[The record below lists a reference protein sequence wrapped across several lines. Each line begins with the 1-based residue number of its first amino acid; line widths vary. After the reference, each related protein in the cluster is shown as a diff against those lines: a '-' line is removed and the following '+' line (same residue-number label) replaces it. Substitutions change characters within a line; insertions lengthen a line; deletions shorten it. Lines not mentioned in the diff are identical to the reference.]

1 MEKLTG
7 GRRIGWHG
15 VVLTGM
21 LLSRLGAQPA
31 PDNTEFFEKKIRP
44 VLVERC
50 YACHGPAANPPKA
63 SLRLDSAEGWR
74 KGGERGPEITPGEPE
89 SSRLIQA
96 IRYQNPDLQMPPT
109 GRLPLDQIADF
120 EAWVKMGAPD
130 PRTGASGA
138 PASGGKRAINLAQAR
153 RHWAYQPPKDRPL
166 PSVRNESW
174 VRTPIDR
181 FILAKLEEKHLQP
194 APQADRATLV
204 RRVTFDLIGLP
215 PTQEEVDGFVED
227 KSPDAY
233 QKVVERLLASPH
245 YGERWARH
253 WLDLVRYAETDGHE
267 FDVDK
272 PNAWRYRDYVIRAF
286 NDDLPYKQFVTEQ
299 IAGDLRGQHRVAAEI
314 DQPAVGTGFYWLGEI
329 KNGAVD
335 SNESIADRVD
345 NQIDVIGKT
354 FLGLT
359 VACARCHDHKFDPI
373 PTADYYSLA
382 GFLHSSRLRQVDVDP
397 PEQSARVNALMAEI
411 ERLKHSPDPTPSDIE
426 KTFDAKYQVYDD
438 FSDASRP
445 NWFMTGPAFRIAGGM
460 LTSGAVSDTLEGIAL
475 SRPFVVEK
483 QFIHVLMRGAGEV
496 RFVVDEYKDKSR
508 RLKAGANWQWKTLEA
523 KMTIGRSAYF
533 EVVDFNRNGHLEVD
547 AIVQSSEEK
556 PPVALPP
563 DVIAQPVSD
572 MIAALEA
579 QIPPSEFAMSTLDS
593 DPRNVHINIRGSYK
607 NPGAEAPRRFLT
619 ILAGDTQPP
628 ITQGSG
634 RLELAQRITADSN
647 PLLARVMVNRIWL
660 HHFGQGIVAT
670 PDNFGLTGDPPSHP
684 ELLDFLA
691 LEFARG
697 GWSIKNMHRIM
708 VLSNTYQMSSRPD
721 AAADGADPQN
731 KLLHR
736 MPVRRLEAEAI
747 HDSILAVAG
756 TLNPAVYGPG
766 VPPYITPYMDG
777 DPRGKPASGPLDNY
791 GRRSIYVQV
800 RRNYLADFLVTF
812 DYPPPISTIGRRN
825 VSAVPSQALFLMN
838 NEFVTSQ
845 AQRWAERILLSA
857 ATPKGRVERMYWEA
871 FGRAPRPEET
881 AEALSFAA
889 KLEARYAGIAGAE
902 SPERRAWTDLA
913 HVLFN
918 TTEFV
923 FIR

>member
-1 MEKLTG
+1 
-7 GRRIGWHG
+7 
-15 VVLTGM
+15 V
-21 LLSRLGAQPA
+21 
-31 PDNTEFFEKKIRP
+31 
-44 VLVERC
+44 
-50 YACHGPAANPPKA
+50 
-63 SLRLDSAEGWR
+63 
-74 KGGERGPEITPGEPE
+74 GENG
-89 SSRLIQA
+89 
-96 IRYQNPDLQMPPT
+96 
-109 GRLPLDQIADF
+109 
-120 EAWVKMGAPD
+120 PD
-130 PRTGASGA
+130 PRTSASGA
-138 PASGGKRAINLAQAR
+138 PDSGSKRAINLAQAR
-153 RHWAYQPPKDRPL
+153 RHWAYQPPKERPA
-166 PSVRNESW
+166 PSVRQESW

-194 APQADRATLV
+194 APSADRATLI

-215 PTQEEVDGFVED
+215 PTTEEVEAFVTD
-227 KSPDAY
+227 TSPDAY
-233 QKVVERLLASPH
+233 RRVVERLLASPH

-253 WLDLVRYAETDGHE
+253 WLDLVRFAETDGHE

-299 IAGDLRGQHRVAAEI
+299 IAGDLRGQHRVAGEI

-382 GFLHSSRLRQVDVDP
+382 GFLHSSRLRQVAVDT
-397 PEQSARVNALMAEI
+397 PEQSAQVNVLMAKI
-411 ERLKHSPDPTPSDIE
+411 ERLKHASAPTPSDIE
-426 KTFDAKYQVYDD
+426 KTLYGKYQVYDD
-438 FSDASRP
+438 FSDGSRS
-445 NWFMTGPAFRIAGGM
+445 NWFMTGPAFRIGGGM

-475 SRPFVVEK
+475 SRPFIVEK
-483 QFIHVLMRGAGEV
+483 QFVHVLMRGAGEV
-496 RFVVDEYKDKSR
+496 RLVVDEYKDKGR

-547 AIVQSSEEK
+547 TIVQSSEEK
-556 PPVALPP
+556 PPAALPP
-563 DVIAQPVSD
+563 DVISQPVSD
-572 MIAALEA
+572 EIAALEA

-619 ILAGDTQPP
+619 VLAGDNQPP

-697 GWSIKNMHRIM
+697 GWSVKNMHRMM

-721 AAADGADPQN
+721 AAADEADPQN

-736 MPVRRLEAEAI
+736 MPVRRLEAEVI
-747 HDSILAVAG
+747 HDSMLAVAG

-777 DPRGKPASGPLDNY
+777 DPRGKPASGPLDNN

-825 VSAVPSQALFLMN
+825 ISAVPSQALFLMN
-838 NEFVTSQ
+838 NEFVTGQ

-857 ATPKGRVERMYWEA
+857 ATPRGRVERMYREA
-871 FGRAPRPEET
+871 FGRAPLPEET
-881 AEALSFAA
+881 AEALNFAA
-889 KLEARYAGIAGAE
+889 KLEARYAGIGGSE

-923 FIR
+923 FVR